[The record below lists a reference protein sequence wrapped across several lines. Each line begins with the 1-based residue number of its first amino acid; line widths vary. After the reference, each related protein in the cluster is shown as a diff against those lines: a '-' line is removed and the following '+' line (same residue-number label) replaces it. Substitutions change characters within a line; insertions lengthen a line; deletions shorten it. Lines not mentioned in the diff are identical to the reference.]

1 MSASAPLGRPS
12 RNTGRVEADCTSATS
27 TGEVVSVVISHAA
40 ATSFIHMQVLAAT
53 QVSHSMRNTG
63 TDRGAKGE
71 SEWAVCAAW
80 AASALWSRLCW
91 AASSVPWA
99 SAALNQAASLSPF
112 APLSVPV
119 FRMLWLTWVA
129 ANTCMWMND
138 VAAAWLMTTLTTSPI
153 LVALVQSAST
163 LPVFLLGLP
172 SGALA
177 DILDRRRYFIATQ
190 FWVAAVALVLCV
202 AILAGGMTAPLL
214 LALTFANGI
223 GLAMRWP
230 VFAAIVPELVSRP
243 QLPAALA
250 LNGVAMNASR
260 IIGPLVAGAI
270 IASAGSAWVF
280 VLNAVLSVISGLVIM
295 RWKRTHVPSPL
306 GREKLPSAM
315 RVGLQFVRQS
325 PRLRAVLWRIAVF
338 FLHATALMALLP
350 LVAKGLDGGGA
361 GTFTLLLASMGAGAI
376 VAAMFV
382 PRLRQAMARD
392 VLVLRG
398 TLLQAAAMAVMAIA
412 PNIYVAV
419 PAMVL
424 AGMAWITTANS
435 LSVSAQLALPNWVRA
450 RGMSIFQM
458 SIMGA
463 TALGAAVWGQV
474 ATVTSV
480 HLSLALAAL
489 TGVMAM
495 ALVQRLVT
503 DRHMEED
510 LSPSQAFK
518 APVTTTPPQ
527 AGRVVVTIEYTI
539 DPARAAEFR
548 TLMQE
553 SRRSRL
559 RQGALSCDLLHD
571 LADPARY
578 VEQIVD
584 ESWTEHLR
592 RFDRVTASD
601 VALRERKLAFHRGE
615 SPPAVVRYLV
625 ER

>member
-1 MSASAPLGRPS
+1 MPVLPSSESTRSTAPVSPPSPPSSGADAPGAPAPTTGSSASAGPVAPALHA
-12 RNTGRVEADCTSATS
+12 VADQAPRARDADDTVAPDR
-27 TGEVVSVVISHAA
+27 GQAQALQDA
-40 ATSFIHMQVLAAT
+40 ATS
-53 QVSHSMRNTG
+53 
-63 TDRGAKGE
+63 
-71 SEWAVCAAW
+71 
-80 AASALWSRLCW
+80 
-91 AASSVPWA
+91 
-99 SAALNQAASLSPF
+99 LSPL
-112 APLSVPV
+112 APLTVPV

-202 AILAGGMTAPLL
+202 AIMAGGMTAPLL

-260 IIGPLVAGAI
+260 IIGPLLAGAI

-306 GREKLPSAM
+306 GRERLGSAM
-315 RVGLQFVRQS
+315 RVGVQFVRQS
-325 PRLRAVLWRIAVF
+325 PRMRAVLWRISIF

-350 LVAKGLDGGGA
+350 LLAKGLEGGGA

-376 VAAMFV
+376 TAAMFL

-392 VLVLRG
+392 VLVMRG
-398 TLLQAAAMAVMAIA
+398 TMLQAAATAVMAVA
-412 PNIYVAV
+412 PNVYVAV
-419 PAMVL
+419 PAMFVG
-424 AGMAWITTANS
+424 GMAWITTANS

-450 RGMSIFQM
+450 RGMSIYQM

-474 ATVTSV
+474 ATLTDVHTS
-480 HLSLALAAL
+480 LGLAAA
-489 TGVMAM
+489 TGVVAM
-495 ALVQRLVT
+495 ALVQRLVA
-503 DRHMEED
+503 DRSIEED
-510 LSPSQAFK
+510 LSPSHAFK
-518 APVTTTPPQ
+518 APVADAPPG
-527 AGRVVVTIEYTI
+527 AGHVVVTIEYFI
-539 DPARAAEFR
+539 DPDRATEFR
-548 TLMQE
+548 AVMQE

-559 RQGALSCDLLHD
+559 RQGALGWQLLHD
-571 LADPARY
+571 ISQPARY
-578 VEQIVD
+578 VERIED

-601 VALRERKLAFHRGE
+601 VALRERKLAFHVGDA
-615 SPPAVVRYLV
+615 PPRVTRWAV
-625 ER
+625 E